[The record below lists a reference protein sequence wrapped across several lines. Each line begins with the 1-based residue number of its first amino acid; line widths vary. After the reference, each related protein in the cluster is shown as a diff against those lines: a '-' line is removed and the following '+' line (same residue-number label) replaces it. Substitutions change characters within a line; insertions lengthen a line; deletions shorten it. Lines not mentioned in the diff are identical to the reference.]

1 MEAKQGSGRDDRR
14 VRRTKQMLRSALLEL
29 LREKSVDQITV
40 TELTQKADVN
50 RGTFY
55 GHYKDIYD
63 MVEQMENEMFQE
75 FSDLLHAYPAD
86 ALRHGLRPILQDV
99 FAFLQRYGDVAAA
112 LLERDRDTRFLE
124 KLKGMV
130 AERVS
135 LEWGRLYQFS
145 TPKEQ
150 AFCLSFLVGGAVGLI
165 QSWLEGGRKES
176 PEELAALSEAMI
188 LRGIEGL
195 NQPR

>member
-40 TELTQKADVN
+40 TELTEKADVN

-63 MVEQMENEMFQE
+63 MVKQMENEMFQE

-176 PEELAALSEAMI
+176 PKELAALSEAMI

>member
-1 MEAKQGSGRDDRR
+1 MGAKQGSGRDDRR

>member
-14 VRRTKQMLRSALLEL
+14 VRRTKQLLRSALLGL

-40 TELTQKADVN
+40 TELTEKADVN

-55 GHYKDIYD
+55 GHYKDIFD
-63 MVEQMENEMFQE
+63 MVEQLENEMFRE
-75 FSDLLHAYPAD
+75 FSDLLHAYPAA
-86 ALRHGLRPILQDV
+86 ALRHGLRPILRDV
-99 FAFLQRYGDVAAA
+99 FAFLQRYGDMAAA

-124 KLKGMV
+124 QLKGMV

-135 LEWGRLYQFS
+135 LEWGRLYQFGN
-145 TPKEQ
+145 PREQ
-150 AFCLSFLVGGAVGLI
+150 AFCLSFLVGGVVGLI
-165 QSWLEGGRKES
+165 QSWLEGGRKET

-195 NQPR
+195 NLPR

>member
-112 LLERDRDTRFLE
+112 LLERERDTRFLE

>member
-1 MEAKQGSGRDDRR
+1 MDGKQGSGRDDRR
-14 VRRTKQMLRSALLEL
+14 VRRTKQLLRSALLEL

-40 TELTQKADVN
+40 TELTEKADVN

-63 MVEQMENEMFQE
+63 MVKQMENEMFQE

-176 PEELAALSEAMI
+176 PKELAALSEAMI

>member
-1 MEAKQGSGRDDRR
+1 MDGKQEKGRDDRR
-14 VRRTKQMLRSALLEL
+14 VRRTKQLLRSALLEL

-40 TELTQKADVN
+40 TELTEKADVN

-55 GHYKDIYD
+55 GHYKDIFD
-63 MVEQMENEMFQE
+63 MVEQLENEMFQE
-75 FSDLLHAYPAD
+75 FSALLQAYPAD
-86 ALRHGLRPILQDV
+86 ALKHGLRPILRDV
-99 FAFLQRYGDVAAA
+99 FAFLQRYGDMAAA

-124 KLKGMV
+124 QLKGMV

-135 LEWGRLYQFS
+135 LEWGRLYQFGN
-145 TPKEQ
+145 PREQ
-150 AFCLSFLVGGAVGLI
+150 AFCLSFLVGGVVGLI
-165 QSWLEGGRKES
+165 QSWLEGGRKET

-195 NQPR
+195 NLPR

>member
-1 MEAKQGSGRDDRR
+1 MGAKQGSGRDDRR

-188 LRGIEGL
+188 LRGIEGP